1 MSLML
6 SRIIHILS
14 KPLTGGN
21 QLYFLLMYLLGLTGI
36 VCEPW
41 NGSRFW
47 MSFELFSDLY
57 LFCAL
62 LRLMPERYR
71 HCLRLATAT
80 FFYLLSA
87 VDMACYVRLGMPIT
101 PMLLQL
107 ALQSNTREAGEALSS
122 YLDAAIL
129 WSPLGLVIIQMMVGM
144 ALLAR
149 EQTIMGKAMR
159 TGIWRNRHMTYAAQT
174 AIIVMFAIGF
184 ISSLENKEYM
194 FCRIICQYSELETQQ
209 RKDFRQKTNY
219 YLPIYRMAFAVSE
232 THRLRDEIRLFEE
245 SLNKARIDS
254 VTHLSPHIILIIG
267 ESYNRHHSQL
277 YGYDKPTTPRQ
288 TARMN
293 AGELIVFGDMTS
305 AWNTTCE
312 SLKEMLSTQCAGQP
326 GTWAS
331 APPFP
336 LLFRMAG
343 YHTSFFSNQYMV
355 KRSGFSDFIEDAFFN
370 NPPISRRL
378 FDTRNESTHD
388 YDMALTDD
396 YKRCQTRHPYTL
408 DIFHFLGLHADFKKR
423 YPANFGVFGAKDY
436 DRADLTEQQRE
447 ILAHYDNAIVYND
460 LVVDSILKLYEDED
474 AIAIFVADHGERIFD
489 NSTEWGRNLTWD
501 RNDIRQ
507 QFDIPFW
514 IWASP
519 SYRSCRKQLWEQ
531 IRSCR
536 NRRGMT
542 DTIAQLLLHLAGIH
556 SPWYYPQYDIL
567 HNDYDNSRKRIIR
580 GERDYDRIML
590 AP

>member
-1 MSLML
+1 ML

-122 YLDAAIL
+122 YLDAAML
-129 WSPLGLVIIQMMVGM
+129 WSPLGLVIIQMMTGM
-144 ALLAR
+144 TLLAR

-194 FCRIICQYSELETQQ
+194 YCRIICQCSELETQQ

-254 VTHLSPHIILIIG
+254 ATHLSPHIILIIG

-305 AWNTTCE
+305 AWNPTCE

-343 YHTSFFSNQYMV
+343 YHTSFFSV
-355 KRSGFSDFIEDAFFN
+355 SHSKRFS
-370 NPPISRRL
+370 
-378 FDTRNESTHD
+378 T
-388 YDMALTDD
+388 
-396 YKRCQTRHPYTL
+396 
-408 DIFHFLGLHADFKKR
+408 
-423 YPANFGVFGAKDY
+423 
-436 DRADLTEQQRE
+436 
-447 ILAHYDNAIVYND
+447 
-460 LVVDSILKLYEDED
+460 
-474 AIAIFVADHGERIFD
+474 
-489 NSTEWGRNLTWD
+489 
-501 RNDIRQ
+501 
-507 QFDIPFW
+507 
-514 IWASP
+514 
-519 SYRSCRKQLWEQ
+519 
-531 IRSCR
+531 
-536 NRRGMT
+536 
-542 DTIAQLLLHLAGIH
+542 
-556 SPWYYPQYDIL
+556 
-567 HNDYDNSRKRIIR
+567 
-580 GERDYDRIML
+580 
-590 AP
+590 

>member
-1 MSLML
+1 
-6 SRIIHILS
+6 
-14 KPLTGGN
+14 
-21 QLYFLLMYLLGLTGI
+21 
-36 VCEPW
+36 
-41 NGSRFW
+41 
-47 MSFELFSDLY
+47 
-57 LFCAL
+57 
-62 LRLMPERYR
+62 
-71 HCLRLATAT
+71 
-80 FFYLLSA
+80 
-87 VDMACYVRLGMPIT
+87 
-101 PMLLQL
+101 
-107 ALQSNTREAGEALSS
+107 
-122 YLDAAIL
+122 
-129 WSPLGLVIIQMMVGM
+129 
-144 ALLAR
+144 
-149 EQTIMGKAMR
+149 
-159 TGIWRNRHMTYAAQT
+159 
-174 AIIVMFAIGF
+174 
-184 ISSLENKEYM
+184 
-194 FCRIICQYSELETQQ
+194 
-209 RKDFRQKTNY
+209 
-219 YLPIYRMAFAVSE
+219 
-232 THRLRDEIRLFEE
+232 
-245 SLNKARIDS
+245 
-254 VTHLSPHIILIIG
+254 
-267 ESYNRHHSQL
+267 
-277 YGYDKPTTPRQ
+277 
-288 TARMN
+288 MN

-423 YPANFGVFGAKDY
+423 YPANFGVFDAKDY
-436 DRADLTEQQRE
+436 DRDDLTEQQRE

-460 LVVDSILKLYEDED
+460 LVIDSILRLYEDED

-519 SYRSCRKQLWEQ
+519 SYRSSRAQLWEQ

>member
-1 MSLML
+1 MILML

-122 YLDAAIL
+122 YLDAAML
-129 WSPLGLVIIQMMVGM
+129 WSPLGLVIIQMMAGM

-194 FCRIICQYSELETQQ
+194 YCRIICQYSELETQQ

-219 YLPIYRMAFAVSE
+219 YLPIYRMAFAVS
-232 THRLRDEIRLFEE
+232 
-245 SLNKARIDS
+245 
-254 VTHLSPHIILIIG
+254 
-267 ESYNRHHSQL
+267 
-277 YGYDKPTTPRQ
+277 
-288 TARMN
+288 
-293 AGELIVFGDMTS
+293 
-305 AWNTTCE
+305 
-312 SLKEMLSTQCAGQP
+312 
-326 GTWAS
+326 
-331 APPFP
+331 
-336 LLFRMAG
+336 
-343 YHTSFFSNQYMV
+343 
-355 KRSGFSDFIEDAFFN
+355 
-370 NPPISRRL
+370 
-378 FDTRNESTHD
+378 
-388 YDMALTDD
+388 
-396 YKRCQTRHPYTL
+396 
-408 DIFHFLGLHADFKKR
+408 
-423 YPANFGVFGAKDY
+423 
-436 DRADLTEQQRE
+436 
-447 ILAHYDNAIVYND
+447 
-460 LVVDSILKLYEDED
+460 
-474 AIAIFVADHGERIFD
+474 
-489 NSTEWGRNLTWD
+489 
-501 RNDIRQ
+501 
-507 QFDIPFW
+507 
-514 IWASP
+514 
-519 SYRSCRKQLWEQ
+519 
-531 IRSCR
+531 
-536 NRRGMT
+536 
-542 DTIAQLLLHLAGIH
+542 
-556 SPWYYPQYDIL
+556 
-567 HNDYDNSRKRIIR
+567 
-580 GERDYDRIML
+580 
-590 AP
+590 